1 MALYLARAKY
11 SNAAFKGMVES
22 PQDREAAARKIFEAV
37 GMTMH
42 QCYFSVSSAELIAI
56 GEGTPESL
64 AAIEMIIMAT
74 GACSEVSTLEIVDSK
89 SMTAAMETANKVV
102 SAYQAPNK

>member
-11 SNAAFKGMVES
+11 SNAAFKGMVDS

-42 QCYFSVSSAELIAI
+42 QCYFCVSSAELIAI
-56 GEGTPESL
+56 GEGTPENL
-64 AAIEMIIMAT
+64 AATRA
-74 GACSEVSTLEIVDSK
+74 AQFLRSTSD
-89 SMTAAMETANKVV
+89 
-102 SAYQAPNK
+102 YHR